1 MIKITPMFI
10 KITFKEP
17 KKALI
22 ELKIMHLKHIF
33 IIDLYLYFFDIT
45 KVAGFW

>member
-1 MIKITPMFI
+1 MTTIFI

-17 KKALI
+17 KKASI
-22 ELKIMHLKHIF
+22 ELKIMDSKHIF

-45 KVAGFW
+45 EVAGFW